1 MSRDNGHIFKD
12 TFRVNPG
19 EDGSFVVRL
28 DGYERPGD
36 MPTFW
41 AFSTVDDLIDWLT
54 HNAEAFKSG
63 GPQAGD
69 GKS

>member
-1 MSRDNGHIFKD
+1 MDKGQIFKN

-19 EDGSFVVRL
+19 EHGSFILML
-28 DGYERPGD
+28 DRYDRQGD

-41 AFSTVDDLIDWLT
+41 AFSTVDDLIYWLT

-63 GPQAGD
+63 GPQAPE